1 MCLMSIFHF
10 VAKNTLS
17 QRYTETNLH
26 KRFLAGFVLLC
37 VVVPFYPQTGLATTA
52 HVNQSPAAQS
62 SKAAAQSSDMTEFE
76 KLRIEGNQSVY
87 NLEYQKAREQFLRM
101 TKIAPDHPAGYVYL
115 ANNLW
120 LETLSASRRLN
131 TSVYTS
137 GSFYSQ
143 DKDEDA
149 SDPKRD
155 REFNNLIRQA
165 IVVSKARTEKNPQDA
180 EALYYEASAVGLRAG
195 YNVTVKRSFRRAIG
209 DANESI
215 QIHKKVLK
223 ADANYVDSYLSIGLY
238 EYVIDTL
245 PFVWRTLA
253 RLAGLSGS
261 RKKGLEHLEMV
272 VQRGKYAVDDARVI
286 LIGLYSR
293 EQQPE
298 KALEMISHLA
308 NKYQQNYLFGVERA
322 GLLYKMGRAEEGGQM
337 YASLLKDSRIAQ
349 VATDLINYQ
358 WGQSLTAAGDY
369 ATAITKY
376 NEVKKWPKSDPDLVS
391 LSHLNSALALDAVGK
406 RAEAVSEYETVLKRE
421 NVYDSHKQ
429 ASQYVK
435 KPYVPAKS

>member
-1 MCLMSIFHF
+1 MCPILKS
-10 VAKNTLS
+10 
-17 QRYTETNLH
+17 
-26 KRFLAGFVLLC
+26 RFLIALALISLIA
-37 VVVPFYPQTGLATTA
+37 PLHPQTGLASMSLRY
-52 HVNQSPAAQS
+52 QSPDGESAKTTDSLNDPAA
-62 SKAAAQSSDMTEFE
+62 FE
-76 KLRIEGNQSVY
+76 SLRIEGNEAVY
-87 NLEYQKAREQFLRM
+87 NLEYQKAREQFLKM

-155 REFNNLIRQA
+155 RQFNNLIRQA
-165 IVVSKARTEKNPQDA
+165 IAVAKARIQKNPQDA
-180 EALYYEASAVGLRAG
+180 EALYYEASAAGLRAG

-215 QIHKKVLK
+215 QLHKKVLK
-223 ADANYVDSYLSIGLY
+223 ADPNYVDSYLSIGLY
-238 EYVIDTL
+238 QYVIDTL

-261 RKKGLEHLEMV
+261 REKGLESLEMV
-272 VQRGKYAVDDARVI
+272 VARGKYAADDARVI

-293 EQQPE
+293 ERKPE
-298 KALEMISHLA
+298 KALEMISQLA
-308 NKYQQNYLFGVERA
+308 NKYPQNYLFGVERA
-322 GLLYKMGRAEEGGQM
+322 GLLYKMGRAEEGAQT
-337 YASLLKDSRIAQ
+337 YAGLLKDSRIAQ
-349 VATDLINYQ
+349 VATDLVNYQ

-369 ATAITKY
+369 VTAITKY
-376 NEVKKWPKSDPDLVS
+376 DEVKRWPKSDPDLVS
-391 LSHLNSALALDAVGK
+391 LAHLNSALALDVLGK
-406 RAEAVSEYETVLKRE
+406 RNEAVSEYETVLKRE

-435 KPYVPAKS
+435 KPYVPSKS

>member
-1 MCLMSIFHF
+1 MAF
-10 VAKNTLS
+10 A
-17 QRYTETNLH
+17 
-26 KRFLAGFVLLC
+26 LLC
-37 VVVPFYPQTGLATTA
+37 AVLPVGLQTGQASIISRY
-52 HVNQSPAAQS
+52 QSASTES
-62 SKAAAQSSDMTEFE
+62 SKPASVTDPAFE
-76 KLRIEGNQSVY
+76 TLRVEGNASVY
-87 NLEYQKAREQFLRM
+87 NLEYQKAREQFLKM

-165 IVVSKARTEKNPQDA
+165 IAVAKARTAKNPQDA

-223 ADANYVDSYLSIGLY
+223 ADANHVDSYLSIGLY

-261 RKKGLEHLEMV
+261 RKRGLEHLEMV
-272 VQRGKYAVDDARVI
+272 VQRGKYAADDARVI

-293 EQQPE
+293 ERQPE

-308 NKYQQNYLFGVERA
+308 GKYQQNYLFGVERA
-322 GLLYKMGRAEEGGQM
+322 GLLYKMGRAEEGAQV
-337 YASLLKDSRIAQ
+337 YAGLLKDSRIAQ

-369 ATAITKY
+369 ATAIAKY
-376 NEVKKWPKSDPDLVS
+376 NEVKRWPKSDPDLVS
-391 LSHLNSALALDAVGK
+391 LAHLNSALALDAVGK
-406 RAEAVSEYETVLKRE
+406 RDEAVTEYETVLKRE

-435 KPYVPAKS
+435 KPYIPAKS